1 MTVASTPER
10 FRRWFWRPPR
20 PHGETIVD
28 RRVSPLEL
36 LYDLVYVAVIGQAAH
51 HLAEDVTGRA
61 ILDFA
66 IVFSLIWIAWVNG
79 SLYIELHGREDGRTR
94 SIVFV
99 QMGILAL
106 LAAFAGDAGGAD
118 GRGFAVVYSAFL
130 GVVAVLWFLVR
141 RQDRIEGSDFV
152 AATGRYT
159 AVIGLLAVATFVSAL
174 VSVDLRLTIWA
185 GCIAAWIAL
194 MVYQGRRPIG
204 IERGIVPTDSL
215 VERFGLFTIIVLG
228 EVVFGVVE
236 GLSVAERDVK
246 TIATGMLALGLG
258 FGFWWIYFD
267 IVGGR
272 LPKGDGRSLVSW
284 TLSHLPI
291 TMAIAAGGAAS
302 VSLIAHAHDQGAP
315 PDTAVLLAGAVAVG
329 LLAEIPT
336 VRALADADRLRTVF
350 RPLQA
355 AMALGAAAA
364 LIAGFARPDPL
375 LLALILGA
383 VLSVLWFFAVSRFL
397 RADAWFDDRGLAEG
411 WITREID
418 RSPEPVVRQ
427 RPQPDA
433 PTTTELIAQDREA

>member
-1 MTVASTPER
+1 VPDTAER

-51 HLAEDVTGRA
+51 QLAEDVTGRA
-61 ILDFA
+61 IVEFA

-106 LAAFAGDAGGAD
+106 LAAFAGDAGGA
-118 GRGFAVVYSAFL
+118 GGPGFALVYSVFL
-130 GVVAVLWFLVR
+130 AVITVLWFLVR
-141 RQDRIEGSDFV
+141 RQDLIDRPDFV
-152 AATGRYT
+152 AATSRYT
-159 AVIGLLAVATFVSAL
+159 AVIGILAIATFASAF
-174 VSVDLRLTIWA
+174 VAVDLRMSIWV
-185 GCIAAWIAL
+185 GCIAGWIGL
-194 MVYQGRRPIG
+194 MWYQGRSAIG

-236 GLSVAERDVK
+236 GLSVAERDLK
-246 TIATGMLALGLG
+246 TIATGMLAMGLG
-258 FGFWWIYFD
+258 FGFWWVYFD

-272 LPKGDGRSLVSW
+272 LPKGDGRSLVIW

-302 VSLIAHAHDQGAP
+302 VSLIAHAHDPGAP
-315 PDTAVLLAGAVAVG
+315 PDTALLLAGAVAVG

-336 VRALADADRLRTVF
+336 VRALADADRLRVVF
-350 RPLQA
+350 RPLQG

-364 LIAGFARPDPL
+364 LVAGFARPNPL

-397 RADAWFDDRGLAEG
+397 RADAWAEERVSG
-411 WITREID
+411 
-418 RSPEPVVRQ
+418 
-427 RPQPDA
+427 
-433 PTTTELIAQDREA
+433 